1 MPRRTRIL
9 LFAIVSAV
17 VIVSLAWV
25 ATITAPNPGAPTV
38 GIANATDVE
47 VDPGGPQAVVFPFQ
61 LAPDS
66 QSDEDSSLTVSSAS
80 VSATIEVPACDEAND
95 TPCPGVIVEIFTS
108 DQVAQ
113 FGIQTNLTPI
123 WCTND
128 SAGACVGTTGGSYSI
143 DLTSF
148 AGDPLDLVVWSASG
162 VQWADISAQG
172 SWSD

>member
-17 VIVSLAWV
+17 VIVSVAWV

-113 FGIQTNLTPI
+113 FGIQTNLT
-123 WCTND
+123 
-128 SAGACVGTTGGSYSI
+128 GTTGGSYSI